1 MNLNLDSV
9 KLVDQTR
16 YSITNS
22 FRAKEKE
29 LLLNFV
35 QVAFQLNCLR
45 FYFSSSKDVKMK
57 KLCNCGNFVVWQCVT
72 VAIV

>member
-57 KLCNCGNFVVWQCVT
+57 NCVT
-72 VAIV
+72 GAILLYGNV